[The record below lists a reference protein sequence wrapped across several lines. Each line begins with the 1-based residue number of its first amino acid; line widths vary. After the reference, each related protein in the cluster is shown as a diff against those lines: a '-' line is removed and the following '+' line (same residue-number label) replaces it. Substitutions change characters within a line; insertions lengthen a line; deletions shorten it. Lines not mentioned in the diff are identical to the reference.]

1 MIFFS
6 VISNNFMAVIVL
18 KVMSSMK
25 FKNLRV

>member
-1 MIFFS
+1 MIFS
-6 VISNNFMAVIVL
+6 VISNDFMAVIVL